1 MTQALMKHGVIPDV
15 LDKLPPN
22 VLNVKYPNN
31 VDVNVGNVLTPTQV
45 KDEPN
50 VHWDADAKDYY
61 TLCMTGKH
69 LSLWYRILVL
79 CVFIVN
85 V

>member
-69 LSLWYRILVL
+69 LSL
-79 CVFIVN
+79 
-85 V
+85 